1 MDKIFNGGIDSKNEL
16 DYLLFL
22 NSELDD
28 ANVLKG
34 EKEELETILKVF
46 ESRENIINTLKK
58 VIYILDE
65 QELPVSSQFHE
76 ILVDLQ
82 KISKL

>member
-34 EKEELETILKVF
+34 EKEELESKLKVF
-46 ESRENIINTLKK
+46 ESKENIINTFKK
-58 VIYILDE
+58 GYLY
-65 QELPVSSQFHE
+65 FR
-76 ILVDLQ
+76 
-82 KISKL
+82 